1 MAGLKIRFI
10 RVRISGTDRLLVRRG
25 LCYETDRSNTD
36 SNKISGG
43 VPMITVIAKLPVKE
57 GKMDEAMAA
66 FKVLMSKVASEEGTV
81 LYSLNV
87 EKANPNTLVVVE
99 QYQDKAAL
107 EFHSSTPYF
116 KEFFTA
122 SVAFISGKPEMMVM
136 KEIQR
141 V

>member
-1 MAGLKIRFI
+1 
-10 RVRISGTDRLLVRRG
+10 
-25 LCYETDRSNTD
+25 
-36 SNKISGG
+36 
-43 VPMITVIAKLPVKE
+43 MITVIAKLPVKE

-99 QYQDKAAL
+99 QYKDKAAL
-107 EFHSSTPYF
+107 EFHSSTSHF

-122 SVAFISGKPEMMVM
+122 SVAFIGGKPEMMVM
-136 KEIQR
+136 KEVQR

>member
-1 MAGLKIRFI
+1 
-10 RVRISGTDRLLVRRG
+10 
-25 LCYETDRSNTD
+25 
-36 SNKISGG
+36 
-43 VPMITVIAKLPVKE
+43 MITVIAKLPVKE

-107 EFHSSTPYF
+107 EFHSSTPHF

-122 SVAFISGKPEMMVM
+122 SIAFIGGKPEMMVM
-136 KEIQR
+136 KEVQR

>member
-1 MAGLKIRFI
+1 
-10 RVRISGTDRLLVRRG
+10 
-25 LCYETDRSNTD
+25 
-36 SNKISGG
+36 
-43 VPMITVIAKLPVKE
+43 MITVIAKLPVKE

-99 QYQDKAAL
+99 QYKDKAAL
-107 EFHSSTPYF
+107 EFHSSTPHF

-122 SVAFISGKPEMMVM
+122 SVAFIGGKPEMMVM